1 MSNKL
6 IPYFEVGGKKYEL
19 KTTRHLR
26 VLYADKLEELKKTNQ
41 LDEDKSID
49 MLDFNRFADELA
61 QVGEKFEN
69 AKNEYFD
76 DIRNKDKKETYQAFK
91 ELYAEMLEEMKGRK
105 EELKLLND
113 SVANQV
119 IIYEQMII
127 EALVEQHEL
136 TKKEAE
142 RVWSDFVMEIGNQ
155 DAQTWIVSIG
165 QEMFESEVQ
174 ESGFLEQRR
183 LKMQKQ
189 AENRK
194 KAFR

>member
-6 IPYFEVGGKKYEL
+6 IPFFEVNGKKYEL

-26 VLYADKLEELKKTNQ
+26 VLYADKLGELKKTNQ

-61 QVGEKFEN
+61 QIGEKFEN
-69 AKNEYFD
+69 AKDEYFN

-91 ELYAEMLEEMKGRK
+91 ELYTEMLEEMKSKK
-105 EELKLLND
+105 EEMKLLNENL
-113 SVANQV
+113 ANQ
-119 IIYEQMII
+119 INIYEEMIV
-127 EALVEQHEL
+127 EAIVEQYE
-136 TKKEAE
+136 TSKKEAE
-142 RVWSDFVMEIGNQ
+142 RIWKDFVDEIGMQN
-155 DAQTWIVSIG
+155 AQTWIVSIG

-194 KAFR
+194 RAIR

>member
-6 IPYFEVGGKKYEL
+6 IPYFEVDGKKYEL

-26 VLYADKLEELKKTNQ
+26 VLYADKLEELKEANQ

-69 AKNEYFD
+69 AKNDYFD

-91 ELYAEMLEEMKGRK
+91 ELYGEMLEEMKGRK
-105 EELKLLND
+105 DELKLLND
-113 SVANQV
+113 TVANQV
-119 IIYEQMII
+119 VVYEQMII
-127 EALVEQHEL
+127 EALVEQHKF
-136 TKKEAE
+136 TKIEAE
-142 RVWSDFVMEIGNQ
+142 KVWSDFVMGIGKSKAQ
-155 DAQTWIVSIG
+155 DWIVSIG

-189 AENRK
+189 AESRK
-194 KAFR
+194 KAHK